1 MVKTAIIIPARF
13 ASSRF
18 PGKPLADIQ
27 GKTMI
32 QRVIE
37 QCLKVKNTPS
47 VLVATDDQRILDHVV
62 SLGYRAVLT
71 HSNHPSGT
79 DRCYEAANL
88 ACPDADII
96 INVQGDEPFIQPQQ
110 IEQIIEAIRDGGASI
125 ATLALAMKNG
135 HDPHDPNKVKVVFNR
150 HGDALL
156 FSRSPIPHVRNTK
169 TEDWHKQ
176 APFFKH
182 IGLYGFRKDVLAQLI
197 QLPTS
202 PLERAESLEQ
212 LRWLEAGFPI
222 RVLITEHES
231 IGIDTPEDLAEVNR
245 I

>member
-37 QCLKVKNTPS
+37 QCLKVKNTPF

-79 DRCYEAANL
+79 DRCYEA
-88 ACPDADII
+88 
-96 INVQGDEPFIQPQQ
+96 
-110 IEQIIEAIRDGGASI
+110 
-125 ATLALAMKNG
+125 
-135 HDPHDPNKVKVVFNR
+135 
-150 HGDALL
+150 
-156 FSRSPIPHVRNTK
+156 
-169 TEDWHKQ
+169 
-176 APFFKH
+176 
-182 IGLYGFRKDVLAQLI
+182 
-197 QLPTS
+197 
-202 PLERAESLEQ
+202 
-212 LRWLEAGFPI
+212 
-222 RVLITEHES
+222 
-231 IGIDTPEDLAEVNR
+231 
-245 I
+245 